1 MNEHLTNRQI
11 ALLVFGGIVGYG
23 VINLPKNLAEA
34 SGTGGWIP
42 LLITIVI
49 VIIAGYMFTFLGYVH
64 KEKTIYD
71 YSILL
76 TGKYI
81 GNILIFLYLVYF
93 FSIFT
98 ITSRISS
105 EVIKIALLSKTP
117 VSALTLLLMLVCYYA
132 ITKKLKGIGRLC
144 ELYGMIII
152 IFGLIMH
159 ILISTQGKLI
169 NIMPLVPPIG
179 IIAYFKAVP
188 TTIYALLIGVEVICL
203 VPFHKGINDKSI
215 FRYVTFII
223 IFIGFFY
230 IFIVES
236 CISVLGPDNIIYY
249 NDALMSTIR
258 RIDIEYLDFLSR
270 LDGVFAALWMLAIFT
285 TVLLYGYATIFIL
298 SKWFDKVSFNKIGL
312 IVIVIG
318 FSTSLLPKTLDDL
331 HKILVYIGYY
341 SIFTALVIP
350 LIFVIITKV
359 KKYDKKT

>member
-1 MNEHLTNRQI
+1 MNEYLSNRQI
-11 ALLVFGGIVGYG
+11 ALLVFGAIIGYG
-23 VINLPKNLAEA
+23 VINLPKNIAEA

-42 LLITIVI
+42 LLITTVI

-81 GNILIFLYLVYF
+81 GNILIFLYIVYF

-105 EVIKIALLSKTP
+105 EVIKIDLLSKTP
-117 VSALTLLLMLVCYYA
+117 VSAMTSLLMLVSYYA
-132 ITKKLKGIGRLC
+132 ITGKLKGIGRLC

-152 IFGLIMH
+152 ILGLFID
-159 ILISTQGKLI
+159 ILVSTQGKLI
-169 NIMPLVPPIG
+169 NIMPLVPPLG
-179 IIAYFKAVP
+179 IISYLKAIP
-188 TTIYALLIGVEVICL
+188 TTLYAFLMGVEVICL
-203 VPFHKGINDKSI
+203 VPFHKKINDKSI

-223 IFIGFFY
+223 IFIGFIY
-230 IFIVES
+230 ICLVES

-249 NDALMSTIR
+249 NDAVMATIR
-258 RIDIEYLDFLSR
+258 RIDITYLDFLSR
-270 LDGVFAALWMLAIFT
+270 LDGIYSCLWMLAIFT
-285 TVLLYGYATIFIL
+285 TTIIYGYATIFLL
-298 SKWFDKVSFNKIGL
+298 SKWFNKMSFNKIGL

-318 FSTSLLPKTLDDL
+318 FCTSLLPKTLDNL
-331 HKILVYIGYY
+331 RKIQVYIGYS

-350 LIFVIITKV
+350 LILVIITKV
-359 KKYDKKT
+359 KKYDKKI

>member
-1 MNEHLTNRQI
+1 
-11 ALLVFGGIVGYG
+11 
-23 VINLPKNLAEA
+23 
-34 SGTGGWIP
+34 
-42 LLITIVI
+42 
-49 VIIAGYMFTFLGYVH
+49 MFTFLGYVH

-81 GNILIFLYLVYF
+81 GNILIFLYIVYF
-93 FSIFT
+93 FSVFT
-98 ITSRISS
+98 ITSRISN

-152 IFGLIMH
+152 IVGLIMH
-159 ILISTQGKLI
+159 ILMSTQGKLI

-179 IIAYFKAVP
+179 IIAYLKAIP

-203 VPFHKGINDKSI
+203 VPFHKEINDKSI

-223 IFIGFFY
+223 IYIGFLY

-249 NDALMSTIR
+249 KDALMATIR
-258 RIDIEYLDFLSR
+258 RIDIPYLDFLSR
-270 LDGVFAALWMLAIFT
+270 LDGIYVMFMDISYFHYDNNLW
-285 TVLLYGYATIFIL
+285 VCYY
-298 SKWFDKVSFNKIGL
+298 
-312 IVIVIG
+312 
-318 FSTSLLPKTLDDL
+318 FSP
-331 HKILVYIGYY
+331 
-341 SIFTALVIP
+341 
-350 LIFVIITKV
+350 
-359 KKYDKKT
+359 